1 VSKEEA
7 RVFLWPRSVAV
18 VGASDTPGT
27 WGSFVMEGLMRWKF
41 PGPIY
46 PVNRNG
52 GTVYGLECYKSL
64 QDIPSRVELA
74 VVAVPQ
80 EALEETLEGC
90 ASVGVKGMVIISAG
104 FGEADE
110 EGKVREENL
119 ARLARVH
126 GIRLLG
132 PNVSGT
138 FNLHASFNASGS
150 PAHYLVPTNLAAIC
164 QGGYAFY
171 DLLAAGGS
179 RKMGVGWF
187 VHTGNECDLG
197 VTDFLELLGEEEEV
211 QGILMY
217 LETIRDPRRF
227 LEVARRV
234 SERKPII
241 VFKAGTTSAGARAA
255 LSHTGALAGRPEI
268 YRGALAQAGIILCPA
283 MELLIP
289 LGHFLVERPPMK
301 GDRVAIMTMGGS
313 WGVSLVD
320 ELEGKG
326 LMVPE
331 LSPKLQGRLRE
342 LGMPRRAS
350 TKNPVDIG
358 AAGISYHLSLE
369 NVVQMAREIL
379 ESEEVDALIFHGL
392 GRPGMAKDQ
401 ASDRAR
407 GIFLSLEVR
416 LMREIQALEKEIQKP
431 VVIGCCLSPWE
442 SQAVW
447 DLNQEGIRTY
457 QRLSDIAWN
466 LVLARQREKFLSR
479 LFR

>member
-1 VSKEEA
+1 MSKEEA

-18 VGASDTPGT
+18 VGASETPGT
-27 WGSFVMEGLMRWKF
+27 WGSFVMEGLMKWKF

-52 GTVYGLECYKSL
+52 GTVYGLKCYTAL
-64 QDIPSRVELA
+64 EEIPSEVELA

-80 EALEETLEGC
+80 EALEETLTGC

-104 FGEADE
+104 FGEAGH
-110 EGKVREENL
+110 EGKVKEENL
-119 ARLARVH
+119 ARMARVH

-138 FNLHASFNASGS
+138 FNLHACFNASGS
-150 PAHYLVPTNLAAIC
+150 PAHYLVPTNLAAVC

-171 DLLAAGGS
+171 DLLAAGWS
-179 RKMGVGWF
+179 RRMGVGWF

-197 VTDFLELLGEEEEV
+197 VTDFLEVLGEEEEV
-211 QGILMY
+211 KGILMY
-217 LETIRDPRRF
+217 LETIRDARRF
-227 LEVARRV
+227 MDVARWV
-234 SERKPII
+234 SQRKPI
-241 VFKAGTTSAGARAA
+241 VAFKAGTTSGGARAA
-255 LSHTGALAGRPEI
+255 LSHTGALAGRAEI
-268 YRGALAQAGIILCPA
+268 YRSALTQAGVVLCPA

-289 LGHFLVERPPMK
+289 AGHFLVERPPMR
-301 GDRVAIMTMGGS
+301 GERVGIMTMGGS

-326 LMVPE
+326 LIVPE
-331 LSPKLQGRLRE
+331 LSSGLQNRLRD

-358 AAGISYHLSLE
+358 AAGISYHLTLE
-369 NVVQMAREIL
+369 NVVQMGREIL
-379 ESEEVDALIFHGL
+379 ESGEVDALIFHGL
-392 GRPGMAKDQ
+392 GRPGRAKDQ

-416 LMREIQALEKEIQKP
+416 LMREIQALERELQKP
-431 VVIGCCLSPWE
+431 VLIGCCLTPWE

-466 LVLARQREKFLSR
+466 LLIARQREVLLSR
-479 LFR
+479 LLC